1 MKVIS
6 DRDFFIRDLDDDMPL
21 NKLFNDGKDLYIE
34 IGSGKG
40 EFISQYP
47 QKHPNWNFIGFEL
60 SEKRIINCLKKLSPE
75 DNPNVRLVKR
85 AIDDTIDQLF
95 EKASVNG
102 VFIQHPDPWPKR
114 RHHRRRLFQT
124 AFLDS
129 LAKILK
135 PKAKVQIATDHKDY
149 ALWIVDIFS
158 NHKEFVS
165 LQDTPIQNDYNL
177 EDHVVTWF
185 EQEQRRLGFEPNF
198 MLYERI

>member
-47 QKHPNWNFIGFEL
+47 QKRLEHNFIGFEL
-60 SEKRIINCLKKLSPE
+60 SEKRIINCLKKLNPE

>member
-1 MKVIS
+1 MIS
-6 DRDFFIRDLDDDMPL
+6 DRDFFLPPMDDDMPL
-21 NKLFNDGKDLYIE
+21 NALFDDGKELYIE

-47 QKHPNWNFIGFEL
+47 QQHLDWNFIGFEM
-60 SEKRIINCLKKLSPE
+60 SEKRIINCLKKLNPQQ
-75 DNPNVRLVKR
+75 NPNVRLVKR
-85 AIDDTIDQLF
+85 IIDDKIDLLFDEATI
-95 EKASVNG
+95 SG

-114 RHHRRRLFQT
+114 RHHRRRLIQT

-135 PKAKVQIATDHKDY
+135 PKAKVQIATDHKEY

-158 NHKEFVS
+158 QHKDFIS
-165 LQDTPIQNDYNL
+165 LQDSPIQNDYNL

-185 EQEQRRLGFEPNF
+185 EQEQRRLGFEPNY